1 MFNAY
6 SGMDIGRDNGEVVD
20 PVYADRAPFAFTGRI
35 HRVDFDVRQPG
46 AQEQAALHHA
56 ETAGQH
62 ARHIES

>member
-1 MFNAY
+1 
-6 SGMDIGRDNGEVVD
+6 VVD